1 MLKLLKYAK
10 KYIFPAIMS
19 PVLMIGE
26 VVLELL
32 IPLVMADI
40 VNIVQNGKTLANDSF
55 IEVLRQGFDSLL
67 NVFGVETADSGMNA
81 ILILGLE
88 MLVYA
93 LGSLFCGAMAARMAA
108 VAGMGFGATLRSEI
122 MGKIQRFSFSNID
135 KFSTASLITR
145 ITTDVNSVQNTFVM
159 MIRMMFRAPVM
170 LVVALVITITMNK
183 EISKAFAVSL
193 PLIAII
199 LIIFA
204 PIALKRFKVMLEMF
218 DGFNGSIQENLT
230 NIRVVKAF
238 VRSGHEKKKFK
249 KANDELMDAAIH
261 AEKLMI
267 MGMPTFTIIMYGTI
281 LAILYIAAKEI
292 SYETLAIGD
301 FSAIFTYIMQ
311 ILIHFL
317 MVVMLI
323 AQFFMS
329 QASAKRILEVVEEVP
344 SIRDDEAT
352 ENVVKDGSI
361 EFQNVTFKYEGAS
374 LPTINNASFKI
385 ESGEMVGVIGA
396 TGSAKSSL
404 VQLIPRL
411 YDVNEGQVKVGGVN
425 VKDYKI
431 HALREEVSMVLQK
444 NVLFSGTIA
453 ENLRWGN
460 KNATDEEL
468 VSACE
473 IADAHNFI
481 SSFPDGYNT
490 DLSQGGVNVSGG
502 QKQRLC
508 IARAILK
515 KPKILILDDSTSAVD
530 TFTDSKIRTGLR
542 ACIPETTKIIIAQRI
557 SSVADCD
564 KIIILEEGKI
574 NDIGTHEELLSRNEI
589 YKDIYESQQ
598 KGSDDFDIVGGGE

>member
-1 MLKLLKYAK
+1 MFKLLRHAK
-10 KYIFPAIMS
+10 KYIVPTILS
-19 PVLMIGE
+19 PILMIGE

-32 IPLVMADI
+32 IPLVMAEI
-40 VNIVQNGKTLANDSF
+40 VNLVQGGITEDSMSV
-55 IEVLRQGFDSLL
+55 ILR
-67 NVFGVETADSGMNA
+67 
-81 ILILGLE
+81 LGLK
-88 MLVYA
+88 MLLYA

-108 VAGMGFGATLRSEI
+108 VAGMGFGATLREEI
-122 MGKIQRFSFSNID
+122 MGKIQNFSFSNID
-135 KFSTASLITR
+135 HFSTASLITR
-145 ITTDVNSVQNTFVM
+145 LTTDVNSVQNTFVM
-159 MIRMMFRAPVM
+159 MIRMLFRAPVM
-170 LVVALVITITMNK
+170 FVVALAITITKSREVAMPFTV
-183 EISKAFAVSL
+183 AL

-204 PIALKRFKVMLEMF
+204 PIALGRFKKMLKMF
-218 DGFNGSIQENLT
+218 DGFNASIQENLT
-230 NIRVVKAF
+230 NIRVVKSF
-238 VRSGHEKKKFK
+238 VRSDYEKNKFK
-249 KANDELMDAAIH
+249 KANDDLMNAALH

-281 LAILYIAAKEI
+281 LAILYIAAREI
-292 SYETLAIGD
+292 TQETLLIGD

-317 MVVMLI
+317 MIVMLI

-329 QASAKRILEVVEEVP
+329 QASAKRILEVMDEIPDINDDNATITEVE
-344 SIRDDEAT
+344 
-352 ENVVKDGSI
+352 DGSI
-361 EFQNVTFKYEGAS
+361 EFKNVSFKYAGS
-374 LPTINNASFKI
+374 QHNVINNATFKI

-396 TGSAKSSL
+396 TGSAKTSL

-411 YDVNEGQVKVGGVN
+411 YDVTEGELLVGGVN

-431 HALREEVSMVLQK
+431 FNLRDAVSMVLQK

-468 VSACE
+468 VEACK
-473 IADAHNFI
+473 IADAHSFV

-490 DLSQGGVNVSGG
+490 DMSQGGVNVSGG

-530 TFTDSKIRTGLR
+530 TFTDSKIRKGLR
-542 ACIPETTKIIIAQRI
+542 ECIPDTTKIIIAQRI
-557 SSVADCD
+557 SSVQDCD
-564 KIIILEEGKI
+564 KIIILDDGGI
-574 NDIGTHEELLSRNEI
+574 NDIGNHEELLARNEI
-589 YKDIYESQQ
+589 YQDIYNSQQ
-598 KGSDDFDIVGGGE
+598 KGSDDFDVMGGAL

>member
-10 KYIFPAIMS
+10 KYIVPALLS

-26 VVLELL
+26 VVLELM

-40 VNIVQNGKTLANDSF
+40 IKIVQAEEGMTDDSMNT
-55 IEVLRQGFDSLL
+55 ILR
-67 NVFGVETADSGMNA
+67 
-81 ILILGLE
+81 LGLR
-88 MLVYA
+88 MLIYA
-93 LGSLFCGAMAARMAA
+93 FGSLFCGAMAARVAS
-108 VAGMGFGATLRSEI
+108 VAGMGFGAKLREV
-122 MGKIQRFSFSNID
+122 MMAKIQTFSFSNID
-135 KFSTASLITR
+135 RFSTASLITR
-145 ITTDVNSVQNTFVM
+145 LTTDVNSVQNTFLM
-159 MIRMMFRAPVM
+159 MIRMLFRSPVQF
-170 LVVALVITITMNK
+170 VVALVFTIRMSK
-183 EISKAFAVSL
+183 EVSSAFLVSL
-193 PLIAII
+193 PLIVII
-199 LIIFA
+199 LVIFA
-204 PIALKRFKVMLEMF
+204 PIAMKRFKVMLEMF

-238 VRSGHEKKKFK
+238 VRSDYEKDKFK
-249 KANDELMDAAIH
+249 KSNDNLFNAAIH

-267 MGMPTFTIIMYGTI
+267 LGQPVFMMIMYGTI
-281 LAILYIAAKEI
+281 LAILYIAAKAI
-292 SYETLAIGD
+292 SAETLLIGD
-301 FSAIFTYIMQ
+301 FTAIYTYAMQ
-311 ILIHFL
+311 ILMSFL
-317 MVVMLI
+317 MLIMLF

-329 QASAKRILEVVEEVP
+329 QASAKRILEVIDEVP
-344 SIRDDEAT
+344 DIRDDEAT
-352 ENVVKDGSI
+352 VTEVKDGSI
-361 EFQNVTFKYEGAS
+361 EFKNVEFKYDGA
-374 LPTINNASFKI
+374 PHPVVKNADFKI
-385 ESGEMVGVIGA
+385 ESGEMVGIIGA

-411 YDVNEGQVKVGGVN
+411 YDATDGQVAVGGVD

-468 VSACE
+468 VEACK

-490 DLSQGGVNVSGG
+490 DLSQGGANVSGG

-530 TFTDSKIRTGLR
+530 TFTDSKIRKGLR
-542 ACIPETTKIIIAQRI
+542 ECIPDTTKIIIAQRI
-557 SSVADCD
+557 SSVEDCD
-564 KIIILEEGKI
+564 KIIILDNGGI
-574 NDIGTHEELLSRNEI
+574 NDIGNHDELLERNEI
-589 YKDIYESQQ
+589 YQDIYNSQQ
-598 KGSDDFDIVGGGE
+598 KGGDDFDLQGGAN

>member
-1 MLKLLKYAK
+1 MFKLLRHAK
-10 KYIFPAIMS
+10 KYIVPSILS

-40 VNIVQNGKTLANDSF
+40 VNLVQ
-55 IEVLRQGFDSLL
+55 
-67 NVFGVETADSGMNA
+67 SGMTEESMSV
-81 ILILGLE
+81 ILRLGLK
-88 MLVYA
+88 MLLYA
-93 LGSLFCGAMAARMAA
+93 IGSLFCGAMAARMAA
-108 VAGMGFGATLRSEI
+108 VAGMGFGASLREEI
-122 MGKIQRFSFSNID
+122 MGKIQKFSFSNID
-135 KFSTASLITR
+135 HFSTASLITR

-159 MIRMMFRAPVM
+159 MIRMLFRAPVM
-170 LVVALVITITMNK
+170 FVVALVITIIKSRQVAMP
-183 EISKAFAVSL
+183 FAVAL

-204 PIALKRFKVMLEMF
+204 PIALGRFKKMLKMF
-218 DGFNGSIQENLT
+218 DGFNASIQENLT

-238 VRSGHEKKKFK
+238 VRSDYEKGKFK
-249 KANDELMDAAIH
+249 KANDDLMNAALH

-267 MGMPTFTIIMYGTI
+267 LGMPTFTIIMYGTI
-281 LAILYIAAKEI
+281 LAILYIAAREI
-292 SYETLAIGD
+292 TQETLLIGD

-311 ILIHFL
+311 ILINFL

-344 SIRDDEAT
+344 DINDDNAT
-352 ENVVKDGSI
+352 VDEVKDGSI
-361 EFQNVTFKYEGAS
+361 EFKNVSFKYAGAQNNV
-374 LPTINNASFKI
+374 INNATFKI

-396 TGSAKSSL
+396 TGSAKTSL

-411 YDVNEGQVKVGGVN
+411 YDVTEGELLVSGVN

-431 HALREEVSMVLQK
+431 KGLRDAVSMVLQK
-444 NVLFSGTIA
+444 NVLFSGTIS

-468 VSACE
+468 VEACT
-473 IADAHNFI
+473 IADAHSFV

-490 DLSQGGVNVSGG
+490 DLGQGGVNVSGG

-530 TFTDSKIRTGLR
+530 TFTDSKIRKGLR
-542 ACIPETTKIIIAQRI
+542 ECIPDTTKIIIAQRI
-557 SSVADCD
+557 SSVSDCD
-564 KIIILEEGKI
+564 KIIILDKGGI
-574 NDIGTHEELLSRNEI
+574 NDIGNHEELLARNEI
-589 YKDIYESQQ
+589 YQDIYNSQQ
-598 KGSDDFDIVGGGE
+598 KGSDDFDVMGGAL

>member
-1 MLKLLKYAK
+1 MLKLLRYAK

-40 VNIVQNGKTLANDSF
+40 VNIVQQGSTMTDDSMTE
-55 IEVLRQGFDSLL
+55 ILQLGFKMLL
-67 NVFGVETADSGMNA
+67 
-81 ILILGLE
+81 
-88 MLVYA
+88 YA
-93 LGSLFCGAMAARMAA
+93 LGSLFCGAMSARMAA
-108 VAGMGFGATLRSEI
+108 VAGMGFGASLREDI
-122 MGKIQRFSFSNID
+122 MEKIQKFSFSNID

-145 ITTDVNSVQNTFVM
+145 MTTDVNSVQNTFVM

-170 LVVALVITITMNK
+170 LVVALVITVTMSKDIAKVFLIT
-183 EISKAFAVSL
+183 L

-204 PIALKRFKVMLEMF
+204 PIALKRFKKMLEMF
-218 DGFNGSIQENLT
+218 DGFNASIQENLT

-238 VRSGHEKKKFK
+238 VRSNYEKKKFK
-249 KANDELMDAAIH
+249 KANDELMGAALY

-281 LAILYIAAKEI
+281 LGILVIAAKAI
-292 SYETLAIGD
+292 SFETLTVGD

-311 ILIHFL
+311 ILIHFV
-317 MVVMLI
+317 MVVVLI

-329 QASAKRILEVVEEVP
+329 QASAKRILEVIEEKP
-344 SIRDDEAT
+344 SISDENAT
-352 ENVVKDGSI
+352 VNEVKDGSI

-374 LPTINNASFKI
+374 LPTINNANFKI
-385 ESGEMVGVIGA
+385 NSGEMVGIIGA

-468 VSACE
+468 VAACE
-473 IADAHNFI
+473 IADAHNFV

-564 KIIILEEGKI
+564 KIIILEEGGI

>member
-1 MLKLLKYAK
+1 MFKLLRCAK
-10 KYIFPAIMS
+10 KYIVPTILS
-19 PVLMIGE
+19 PILMIGE

-40 VNIVQNGKTLANDSF
+40 VNLVQAGMTENSMNV
-55 IEVLRQGFDSLL
+55 ILR
-67 NVFGVETADSGMNA
+67 
-81 ILILGLE
+81 LGLK
-88 MLVYA
+88 MLLYA

-108 VAGMGFGATLRSEI
+108 VAGMGFGATLREEMI
-122 MGKIQRFSFSNID
+122 GKIQNYSFSNID
-135 KFSTASLITR
+135 RFSTASLITR

-159 MIRMMFRAPVM
+159 MIRMLFRAPVM
-170 LVVALVITITMNK
+170 FIVALAITITKSRQVAMPFTV
-183 EISKAFAVSL
+183 AL

-204 PIALKRFKVMLEMF
+204 PIAMSRFKKMLKMF
-218 DGFNGSIQENLT
+218 DGFNASIQENLT
-230 NIRVVKAF
+230 NVRVVKSF
-238 VRSGHEKKKFK
+238 VRSDYEKDKFK
-249 KANDELMDAAIH
+249 KANDDLMNAALH

-281 LAILYIAAKEI
+281 LAILYVASKAITEQ
-292 SYETLAIGD
+292 TLLIGD

-317 MVVMLI
+317 MIVLLI

-329 QASAKRILEVVEEVP
+329 QASAKRILEVMEEIP
-344 SIRDDEAT
+344 DINDDNAT
-352 ENVVKDGSI
+352 QTEVKDGSI
-361 EFQNVTFKYEGAS
+361 EFKNVSFKYAGAQS
-374 LPTINNASFKI
+374 DVINNATFKI
-385 ESGEMVGVIGA
+385 ESGEMVGIIGA
-396 TGSAKSSL
+396 TGSAKTSL

-411 YDVNEGQVKVGGVN
+411 YDVTDGELLVGGVN

-431 HALREEVSMVLQK
+431 YNLRDAVSMVLQK

-453 ENLRWGN
+453 DNLRWGD

-468 VSACE
+468 VEACK
-473 IADAHNFI
+473 IADAHSFV
-481 SSFPDGYNT
+481 SSFPDGYQT
-490 DLSQGGVNVSGG
+490 DLGQGGVNVSGG

-530 TFTDSKIRTGLR
+530 TYTDSKIREGLR
-542 ACIPETTKIIIAQRI
+542 DCIPSTTKIIIAQRI
-557 SSVADCD
+557 SSVSDCD
-564 KIIILEEGKI
+564 KIIILDEGRI

-589 YKDIYESQQ
+589 YKDIYNSQQ
-598 KGSDDFDIVGGGE
+598 KGSDDFDVMGGAL

>member
-1 MLKLLKYAK
+1 MFKLLRYAK
-10 KYIFPAIMS
+10 KYIIPAIMS
-19 PVLMIGE
+19 PILMIGE
-26 VVLELL
+26 VVLELI

-40 VNIVQNGKTLANDSF
+40 VNIVQTGKTVANDSF
-55 IEVLRQGFDSLL
+55 IEVLRRGFDIILAK
-67 NVFGVETADSGMNA
+67 FGVEMPDGGMDA
-81 ILILGLE
+81 ILLLGLE

-108 VAGMGFGATLRSEI
+108 VAGMGFGATLRETI

-170 LVVALVITITMNK
+170 LVVALIITITMSK
-183 EISKAFAVSL
+183 GVSKAFAVSL

-218 DGFNGSIQENLT
+218 DGFNASIQENLT

-249 KANDELMDAAIH
+249 KANDELMGAALH

-329 QASAKRILEVVEEVP
+329 QASAKRILEVIEEVP
-344 SIRDDEAT
+344 SIRDDTAT
-352 ENVVKDGSI
+352 ESSVKDGSI

-385 ESGEMVGVIGA
+385 GSGEMVGIIGA

-431 HALREEVSMVLQK
+431 HSLREEVSMVLQK

-468 VSACE
+468 VAACE
-473 IADAHNFI
+473 IADAHSFI

-542 ACIPETTKIIIAQRI
+542 ACIPDTTKIIIAQRI
-557 SSVADCD
+557 SSVSDCD
-564 KIIILEEGKI
+564 KIIILEEGSI
-574 NDIGTHEELLSRNEI
+574 NDIGTHEELLQRNEI

-598 KGSDDFDIVGGGE
+598 KGSDDFDAVGGGE

>member
-1 MLKLLKYAK
+1 MFKLLRYAK
-10 KYIFPAIMS
+10 KYIVPAILS
-19 PVLMIGE
+19 PVFMVGE
-26 VVLELL
+26 VIFELM
-32 IPLVMADI
+32 IPLVMADM
-40 VNIVQNGKTLANDSF
+40 VNIVQ
-55 IEVLRQGFDSLL
+55 QG
-67 NVFGVETADSGMNA
+67 SGMTEDSMNE
-81 ILILGLE
+81 ILRLGLR

-93 LGSLFCGAMAARMAA
+93 ICSLFCGTLAARMAA
-108 VAGMGFGATLRSEI
+108 VAGMGFGATLRETI

-159 MIRMMFRAPVM
+159 MIRMLFRAPVM
-170 LVVALVITITMNK
+170 FVVALVITVRMSPDV
-183 EISKAFAVSL
+183 SKAFLVSL
-193 PLIAII
+193 PLIALI
-199 LIIFA
+199 LVIFA
-204 PIALKRFKVMLEMF
+204 PIALKRFKRMLEMF
-218 DGFNGSIQENLT
+218 DSFNASIQENLT

-238 VRSGHEKKKFK
+238 VRSEHEKKKFK
-249 KANDELMDAAIH
+249 KANDELLEAGIY

-267 MGMPTFTIIMYGTI
+267 MGQPTFMIIMYGTI
-281 LAILYIAAKEI
+281 LAILFIAAKVISAEI
-292 SYETLAIGD
+292 LNIGD

-311 ILIHFL
+311 ILMNFL
-317 MVVMLI
+317 TVVFLI

-344 SIRDDEAT
+344 DIRDDNAT
-352 ENVVKDGSI
+352 VNEVKDGSI
-361 EFQNVTFKYEGAS
+361 QFNNVSFKYGGAS

-385 ESGEMVGVIGA
+385 ESGEMVGIIGA

-411 YDVNEGQVKVGGVN
+411 YDVTDGEILVGGVN

-468 VSACE
+468 VEACK
-473 IADAHNFI
+473 IADAHSFV

-490 DLSQGGVNVSGG
+490 DLSQGGTNVSGG

-530 TFTDSKIRTGLR
+530 TFTDSKIRAGLR
-542 ACIPETTKIIIAQRI
+542 SCIPDTTKIIIAQRI

-564 KIIILEEGKI
+564 KIIILDEGSI
-574 NDIGTHEELLSRNEI
+574 NDIGTHDELLSRNDI